1 MSVLTITEGEGKRV
15 RELSWRTELVHVR
28 DVNSRCN
35 EPLLTQR
42 RDNNRVA
49 KLIAFEEIAQG
60 HGFP

>member
-1 MSVLTITEGEGKRV
+1 MSILTINEGEGKRV
-15 RELSWRTELVHVR
+15 RELSWRMELVHVR
-28 DVNSRCN
+28 NVNSRYN

-49 KLIAFEEIAQG
+49 QLIAFEEIALG